1 MICPALH
8 SNNKYI
14 QSKTS
19 QTWCA
24 IQKRVACIGSVL
36 LCLQSP
42 NSSFKT
48 IRYSAYLVGRSV
60 DKKAYVEMILTIINK
75 ENFFTWMTF
84 NILID
89 LKSVSPNSR

>member
-8 SNNKYI
+8 SNNEYI

-36 LCLQSP
+36 LCLQAP

-48 IRYSAYLVGRSV
+48 IRYSTYLVGRSV
-60 DKKAYVEMILTIINK
+60 DKNLCTNDF
-75 ENFFTWMTF
+75 ENYQQGKLLYLDDF
-84 NILID
+84 
-89 LKSVSPNSR
+89 